1 MISLVIPLYNEQ
13 DSLGELHRQI
23 GAALATIGKPYE
35 ILLID
40 DGSRDNSWTVVRDLA
55 EADPRIKAIRFRRNF
70 GKACALN
77 VGFQAA
83 SGDLV
88 ITMDADLQD
97 DPAEIPRFL
106 SKLHDNSLDVVSGWK
121 RKRYDPWHKV
131 FPSRVFNAMVS
142 KLTGCRL
149 HDHNCGFKLY
159 RCEVVKDVQLYGELH
174 RFVPVLASARGF
186 KVGEIEVNHRPRTF
200 GHSKY
205 GWNRMF
211 KGFLDLLAV
220 TARTRFG
227 GRPMHLLGGSGVAM
241 IAVSLIC
248 LLIALLLGLSGSNA
262 GWKLALFAWTGGLT
276 GSLLTAIGLAMEWN
290 LAEQSGGPWAKPNI
304 AETIGVSPH
313 A

>member
-13 DSLGELHRQI
+13 ESLGELHRQI
-23 GAALATIGKPYE
+23 GSALAQMDQPYE
-35 ILLID
+35 ILFID
-40 DGSRDNSWTVVRDLA
+40 DGSRDTSWNVVRQLA
-55 EADPRIKAIRFRRNF
+55 ATDPHIKAIRFRRNF

-77 VGFQAA
+77 VGFQA
-83 SGDLV
+83 SMGDLV

-106 SKLHDNSLDVVSGWK
+106 SKLYDNDLDVVSGWK

-159 RCEVVKDVQLYGELH
+159 RSQVVKDVQLYGELH

-186 KVGEIEVNHRPRTF
+186 KVGEIEVHHRPRTF

-227 GRPMHLLGGSGVAM
+227 GRPIHLLGGSGIVM
-241 IAVSLIC
+241 IFLALTG
-248 LLIALLLGLSGSNA
+248 LLAALLVGVSGSNA
-262 GWKLALFAWTGGLT
+262 GWKLALFAWIGGLT
-276 GSLLTAIGLAMEWN
+276 GTILTAIGLAMEWN
-290 LAEQSGGPWAKPNI
+290 LAEQNGGPWAKPNI
-304 AETIGVSPH
+304 AETIGEQPR

>member
-13 DSLGELHRQI
+13 ESLGQLHGQI
-23 GAALATIGKPYE
+23 GAVMAGLKVPYE
-35 ILLID
+35 ILFID
-40 DGSRDNSWTVVRDLA
+40 DGSRDGSWGVVRELA
-55 EADPRIKAIRFRRNF
+55 AADPHIKAIRFRCNF

-77 VGFQAA
+77 VGFEAA
-83 SGDLV
+83 VGELV

-106 SKLHDNSLDVVSGWK
+106 DKLEGDHLDVVSGWK

-131 FPSRVFNAMVS
+131 LPSRVFNAMVS
-142 KLTGCRL
+142 RLTGCHL

-159 RCEVVKDVQLYGELH
+159 RGQVVKDVLLYGELH
-174 RFVPVLASARGF
+174 RFVPVLAAARGF
-186 KVGEIEVNHRPRTF
+186 RVGEIEVHHRPRSF

-227 GRPMHLLGGSGVAM
+227 GRPMHLVGGAGLIM
-241 IAVSLIC
+241 IALGMIGLLAG
-248 LLIALLLGLSGSNA
+248 LLIGLSGSSA
-262 GWKLALFAWTGGLT
+262 GWTLAHLAWLSGMT
-276 GSLLTAIGLAMEWN
+276 GSILVAIGLAMEWS
-290 LAEQSGGPWAKPNI
+290 LAEQNGGPWAKPNI
-304 AETIGVSPH
+304 SETIGEPP
-313 A
+313 AG

>member
-13 DSLGELHRQI
+13 ESLGELHRQI
-23 GAALATIGKPYE
+23 GSALTLIGQNYE
-35 ILLID
+35 ILFID
-40 DGSRDNSWTVVRDLA
+40 DGSRDSSWNVVRELA
-55 EADPRIKAIRFRRNF
+55 ATDPHIKAIRFRRNF

-77 VGFQAA
+77 VGFQA
-83 SGDLV
+83 SIGDLV

-106 SKLHDNSLDVVSGWK
+106 SKLHDDNLDVVSGWK

-142 KLTGCRL
+142 KLTSCRL

-159 RCEVVKDVQLYGELH
+159 RSEVVKDVQLYGELH

-186 KVGEIEVNHRPRTF
+186 KVGEIEVHHRPRTF

-227 GRPMHLLGGSGVAM
+227 GRPIHLMGGSGIVM
-241 IAVSLIC
+241 IFLALTG
-248 LLIALLLGLSGSNA
+248 LLAALLVGISGSNA
-262 GWKLALFAWTGGLT
+262 GWKLALFAWAGGLT
-276 GSLLTAIGLAMEWN
+276 GTILTAIGLAMEWN
-290 LAEQSGGPWAKPNI
+290 LAEQNGGPWAKPNI
-304 AETIGVSPH
+304 AETIGEQPH

>member
-1 MISLVIPLYNEQ
+1 MDQ
-13 DSLGELHRQI
+13 
-23 GAALATIGKPYE
+23 PYE
-35 ILLID
+35 ILFID
-40 DGSRDNSWTVVRDLA
+40 DGSRDSSWNVVRQLA
-55 EADPRIKAIRFRRNF
+55 ATDPHIKAIRFRRNF

-77 VGFQAA
+77 VGFQA
-83 SGDLV
+83 SMGDLV

-106 SKLHDNSLDVVSGWK
+106 SKLYDNNLDVVSGWK

-159 RCEVVKDVQLYGELH
+159 RSQVVKDVQLYGELH

-186 KVGEIEVNHRPRTF
+186 KVGEIEVHHRPRSF

-227 GRPMHLLGGSGVAM
+227 GRPIHLLGGSGIVM
-241 IAVSLIC
+241 IFLALTG
-248 LLIALLLGLSGSNA
+248 LLAALLVGVSGSNA
-262 GWKLALFAWTGGLT
+262 GWKLALFAWIGGLT
-276 GSLLTAIGLAMEWN
+276 GTILTAIGLAMEWN
-290 LAEQSGGPWAKPNI
+290 LAEQNGGPWAKPNI
-304 AETIGVSPH
+304 AETIGEQPR